1 MRAISLSFC
10 KINFLDRNRVAEII
24 INDGELLNLKK
35 ITELHRVL
43 LNQYSSNSFYLLINK
58 KNSYCYTY
66 KAQLRL
72 ADLSLIKAIAI
83 VNYTKISELSTNY
96 VMNFG
101 KKSRIKHKSFY
112 NRESALNWL
121 EHISY
126 TSPFL
131 TL

>member
-24 INDGELLNLKK
+24 INDGE
-35 ITELHRVL
+35 L